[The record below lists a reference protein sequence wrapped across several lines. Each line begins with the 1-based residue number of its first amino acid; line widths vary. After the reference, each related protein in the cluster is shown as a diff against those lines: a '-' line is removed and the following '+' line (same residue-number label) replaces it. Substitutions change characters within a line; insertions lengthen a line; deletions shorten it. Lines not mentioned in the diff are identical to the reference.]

1 MIAKGLDF
9 PDVTLVG
16 VLSIDKSLFAGDFRS
31 YERTFSLVTQVVG
44 RCGRGDKQGRAII
57 QTYVPEHY
65 VLNLAAEQNYKSFYE
80 QEIAS
85 RKALIYPPF
94 CDICVIEFSSV
105 IEKCADVASKAFLGL
120 ISNSITSGQIDV
132 PLRVLG
138 PSKCVYEKINGKY
151 RYRLIIKCK
160 NNQKFRDYIGKI
172 YKTAFK
178 MKEFANVQTT
188 LDINGDIGL

>member
-16 VLSIDKSLFAGDFRS
+16 VLSIDKALFAGDFRS

-44 RCGRGDKQGRAII
+44 RCGRGEKQGRAII
-57 QTYVPEHY
+57 QTFVPEHY
-65 VLNLAAEQNYKSFYE
+65 VLNLAAEQNYKAFYE

-105 IEKCADVASKAFLGL
+105 IEKCADIASKTFLTL
-120 ISNSITSGQIDV
+120 ISSSITSGKINV

-138 PSKCVYEKINGKY
+138 PSKCIYEKINGKY
-151 RYRLIIKCK
+151 RYRIIIKCK
-160 NNQKFRDYIGKI
+160 NNQMFRDYIGNI

-178 MKEFANVQTT
+178 MKEFSNVQTT